1 MKVKK
6 IYLDPQWEIDEFPS
20 GVFEVYTPI
29 SGEGDHVYLIS
40 PRFAGKSVWEKRHTM
55 LRFYIGK
62 RGFVLVWRKEKG
74 KSAFTVKDGM
84 ISIAFWRF
92 VFNTFVP
99 MEKK

>member
-6 IYLDPQWEIDEFPS
+6 IYLDPQWEMDEFPS
-20 GVFEVYTPI
+20 GVFEVYTPV

-62 RGFVLVWRKEKG
+62 RVFVLVWRKTPGANAITAKEG
-74 KSAFTVKDGM
+74 
-84 ISIAFWRF
+84 ILSIGFWRF

-99 MEKK
+99 VGKK